1 MNPLLA
7 EASDIFEKK
16 VLSVKDYK
24 RFREIGR
31 QISDKDRLLFA
42 SFNEGMFQRLTEI
55 ASKVGHYDWLE
66 PEDED

>member
-1 MNPLLA
+1 M
-7 EASDIFEKK
+7 IFLKK
-16 VLSVKDYK
+16 VLSVKITNDL
-24 RFREIGR
+24 EIGR